1 MSVLAKIAGQTR
13 LRVARE
19 QNEQP
24 LAALQAQISDART
37 PFDFKAVFA
46 QPGFQVIAEVKL
58 ASPSRGAIAPDL
70 KPVEVAGDYLKN
82 GAAALSV
89 LTEPDFFQGDLAYLQ
104 AIRTAFPQARLLMKD
119 FMLDPYQFYQA
130 RLAGADAILLIV
142 AMLAPAELQAL
153 YALALELQLTPLVE
167 VHTSEELQIAL
178 QLGAALIGVNNRDLK
193 TLTTRLATSQEL
205 AQNVPSAVTL
215 ICESGLSQGSDLVSA
230 RSWGYRGFLIGSH
243 LMASGQPGSA
253 LAALLAEAGSE
264 VNSVVNSVVQVSP
277 HD

>member
-19 QNEQP
+19 QAQQP
-24 LAALQAQISDART
+24 LAELKAQISAART
-37 PFDFKAVFA
+37 PWDFKAVFA

-70 KPVEVAGDYLKN
+70 KPVDVAGDYLAS

-89 LTEPDFFQGDLAYLQ
+89 LTEPDFFQGDLAYLR

-142 AMLAPAELQAL
+142 AMLEAAELQAL
-153 YALALELQLTPLVE
+153 YTLALELQLTPLVE
-167 VHTSEELQIAL
+167 VHTREELDIAL
-178 QLGAALIGVNNRDLK
+178 ALGAELIGVNNRDLK
-193 TLTTRLATSQEL
+193 TLTTRLETSQEL
-205 AQNVPSAVTL
+205 AQHVPPGVTL
-215 ICESGLSQGSDLVSA
+215 ICESGLSMGQDLCLA
-230 RSWGYRGFLIGSH
+230 QAWGYRGFLIGSH
-243 LMASGQPGSA
+243 LMASGQPGAA
-253 LAALLAEAGSE
+253 LAALLAQAEQKQQTDE
-264 VNSVVNSVVQVSP
+264 R